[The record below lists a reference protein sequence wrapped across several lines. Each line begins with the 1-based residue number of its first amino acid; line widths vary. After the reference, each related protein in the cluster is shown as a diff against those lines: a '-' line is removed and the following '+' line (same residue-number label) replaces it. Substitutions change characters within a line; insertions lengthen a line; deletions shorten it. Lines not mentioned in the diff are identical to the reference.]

1 MKIKLCTFLLLL
13 SLSHFAFGQ
22 IDSLSFEEKV
32 SLSSRDC
39 AHSHICCQVKCPC
52 CPNYGKIDF
61 GPNIPLDNLQI
72 KFTHKIYSLEKTYLQ
87 KKVKPTDTINIDSKK
102 YSLKFVEKIGLAPVY
117 EESQQFESNIT
128 YSCIK
133 YGNDHIIIKLSR
145 NTGIPN
151 QTNYFYEILR
161 EDKSNN

>member
-1 MKIKLCTFLLLL
+1 MKNLIILISILIT
-13 SLSHFAFGQ
+13 SFAFGQ

-61 GPNIPLDNLQI
+61 GPNIPLDSLQI
-72 KFTHKIYSLEKTYLQ
+72 KFAHKIYSLEKTYLQ

-102 YSLKFVEKIGLAPVY
+102 YSLKFVEKIGLAPTY
-117 EESQQFESNIT
+117 EESQQFASNIT

-151 QTNYFYEILR
+151 ETNYFYEILR
-161 EDKSNN
+161 EDKSNH

>member
-1 MKIKLCTFLLLL
+1 MKNLIILISILITN
-13 SLSHFAFGQ
+13 FAFGQ

-32 SLSSRDC
+32 QFSSRDC

-61 GPNIPLDNLQI
+61 GPNIPLDSLQI
-72 KFTHKIYSLEKTYLQ
+72 KFAQRIYSLEKTYLQ
-87 KKVKPTDTINIDSKK
+87 KNINPTDTINIDTKK
-102 YSLKFVEKIGLAPVY
+102 YSLKFVEKIGLAPTY
-117 EESQQFESNIT
+117 EESQQFASNIT

-145 NTGIPN
+145 NTAMGN
-151 QTNYFYEILR
+151 ETNYFYEMLK
-161 EDKSNN
+161 ED

>member
-1 MKIKLCTFLLLL
+1 MKNLIILISILITN
-13 SLSHFAFGQ
+13 FAFGQ

-61 GPNIPLDNLQI
+61 GPNIPLDSLQI
-72 KFTHKIYSLEKTYLQ
+72 KFAHKIYSLEKTYLP

-102 YSLKFVEKIGLAPVY
+102 YSLKFVEKIGLAPTY
-117 EESQQFESNIT
+117 EEFQQFASNIT

-133 YGNDHIIIKLSR
+133 YGNDHVIIKLSR

-151 QTNYFYEILR
+151 ETNYFYEILR
-161 EDKSNN
+161 EDKSNH

>member
-1 MKIKLCTFLLLL
+1 MKNLIILISILITN
-13 SLSHFAFGQ
+13 FAFGQ

-61 GPNIPLDNLQI
+61 GPNIPLDSLQI
-72 KFTHKIYSLEKTYLQ
+72 KFAHKIYSLEKTYLQ

-102 YSLKFVEKIGLAPVY
+102 YSLKFVEKIGLAPTY
-117 EESQQFESNIT
+117 EEFQQFASNIT

-151 QTNYFYEILR
+151 ETNYFYEILR
-161 EDKSNN
+161 EDKSNH

>member
-1 MKIKLCTFLLLL
+1 MKNLIILISILITN
-13 SLSHFAFGQ
+13 FAFGQ

-32 SLSSRDC
+32 RFSSKDC

-52 CPNYGKIDF
+52 CPNYGKIYF
-61 GPNIPLDNLQI
+61 RPNIPLDSLQI
-72 KFTHKIYSLEKTYLQ
+72 KFSQKIYSLEKTYLQ
-87 KKVKPTDTINIDSKK
+87 KNINPTDTINIDSKK
-102 YSLKFVEKIGLAPVY
+102 YSLKFVEKIGLAPTY
-117 EESQQFESNIT
+117 EESQQFASNIT

-151 QTNYFYEILR
+151 QTNYLYEILR
-161 EDKSNN
+161 KDKSNH